1 VTPRIV
7 LNMIVKNESAVIGRC
22 LEAALP
28 FVDGYVVCD
37 TGSTDATVALVE
49 EAAARRRVPGRVVR
63 HGWKDFGH
71 NRTEAA
77 AEARAWVE
85 GQGWPLGD
93 AYLLFVDADMVLAA
107 RPGFDRAA
115 LRAPSYQIAQHNGSL
130 HYYNLR
136 LARLSH
142 EWRSVGVTHEY
153 WEAQPGAPP
162 PERLEALWIDD
173 RGDGG
178 SKTDKFE
185 RDIRL
190 LEAALRDAPANPR
203 TMFYLA
209 QSYHDVG
216 RWADAQAMYHRRW
229 QAGGWEEERWYARF
243 REGVCALRLGDHERG
258 AGLLLQAFQERPTR
272 AEPLHALAR
281 HYREH
286 GQSELAMLAAVRGLE
301 VRYPSAD
308 VLFVAKSVYDWELWE
323 EVMISAFYTGE
334 RNHPLGMAAC
344 ERLLA
349 RRGHPA
355 WFYEYVAR
363 NQSYYLRPLPATSA
377 RGTFRA
383 SDGARMAD
391 GVAYAATNPSV
402 ALWRGRTWVN
412 LRLVNYVQHAGRT
425 YEAPGDGIVRTRN
438 VTLELASI
446 DGPTVTERG
455 PHAPAASRATPGLRV
470 QGLEDMRWVVHEDR
484 VWFTAAAF
492 DVPGQEGRAQMVL
505 GRMAESMDA
514 VEHLVP
520 LRFEGA
526 QAWEKNWVPW
536 SRDGALYAIYA
547 YDPMVVLRVDP
558 ASGETAIAAQSQ
570 PNWQGTQLR
579 GSTSPVAIPG
589 GSGHWL
595 CLVHEVAMPSS
606 GRVYSHRFVE
616 IDAEMRLGRRS
627 RPFLFDHLGIEYAA
641 GLANLDDSRLAIT
654 YGFEDREARFIVL
667 PWAEVLRALDRSA

>member
-1 VTPRIV
+1 MAARIV

-28 FVDGYVVCD
+28 FVDGYVVSD
-37 TGSTDATVALVE
+37 TGSTDATVALLE
-49 EAAARRRVPGRVVR
+49 EAGTSRRVPGRVVR
-63 HGWKDFGH
+63 HPWQDFGH
-71 NRTEAA
+71 NRTRAA

-85 GQGWPLGD
+85 GQGWPLDD
-93 AYLLFVDADMVLAA
+93 AYLLFVDADMVLNAQ
-107 RPGFDRAA
+107 PGFDRAA
-115 LRAPSYQIAQHNGSL
+115 LRAPSYQIAQQNGGL
-130 HYYNLR
+130 RYYNLR

-142 EWRSVGVTHEY
+142 EWRSVGVTHEH
-153 WEAQPGAPP
+153 WEAHPGAPP
-162 PERLEALWIDD
+162 PERLDALWIDD
-173 RGDGG
+173 LGDGG
-178 SKTDKFE
+178 SKADKFE

-190 LEAALRDAPANPR
+190 LEEALRADPANPR

-216 RWADAQAMYHRRW
+216 RWADAQAMYQRRW

-243 REGVCALRLGDHERG
+243 REGVCALRLGDHDRG
-258 AGLLLQAFQERPTR
+258 AGVLLQAFQERPAR

-281 HYREH
+281 HCRER
-286 GQSELAMLAAVRGLE
+286 GQSELAMMTAVRGLE

-308 VLFVAKSVYDWELWE
+308 VLFVARSVYDWELWE

-344 ERLLA
+344 ELLLA
-349 RRGHPA
+349 RRGHPPS
-355 WFYEYVAR
+355 FYEYVAR
-363 NQSYYLRPLPATSA
+363 NQSYYVRPLPAA
-377 RGTFRA
+377 CPRGTFLA
-383 SDGARMAD
+383 SNDARMAD

-402 ALWRGRTWVN
+402 VLWRGRTWVN
-412 LRLVNYVQHAGRT
+412 LRLVNYVQRGGHT

-446 DGPTVTERG
+446 DGPTVSERR
-455 PHAPAASRATPGLRV
+455 PHAPPACPAPGLRL

-492 DVPGQEGRAQMVL
+492 DLPGREGRAQMVL
-505 GRMAESMDA
+505 GQMAESMDA

-520 LRFEGA
+520 LRFEGV
-526 QAWEKNWVPW
+526 QAWERNWVPW
-536 SRDGALYAIYA
+536 SRDGALYAIYS
-547 YDPMVVLRVDP
+547 YDPTVVLRVDP
-558 ASGETAIAAQSQ
+558 VSGETAVAARSQ
-570 PNWQGTQLR
+570 PSWQGAQLR
-579 GSTSPVAIPG
+579 GSTAPVAIPG
-589 GSGHWL
+589 GGGRWV
-595 CLVHEVAMPSS
+595 CLVHEVVMLSS

-627 RPFLFDHLGIEYAA
+627 RPFTFDHAGIEYAA
-641 GLANLDDSRLAIT
+641 GLASLDDARLAVT

-667 PWAEVLRALDRSA
+667 PWAEVLRALDRST